1 MAIAQDDGKLVEEST
16 EEFET
21 FFAQPDMIHY
31 VILATR
37 PRAATCCTTLEH
49 NFYKPDT
56 KRNEKFFLRFVEWG
70 GLPWII
76 VSIPFYEKENME
88 HVAAACRLRIVN
100 GIPAMINGEVII
112 PFPVNTPQTFTIE
125 HIH

>member
-21 FFAQPDMIHY
+21 FFAQPDLIHY

-37 PRAATCCTTLEH
+37 PRVAMCCTTLEH

-56 KRNEKFFLRFVEWG
+56 KRNEKFFFRFIEWED
-70 GLPWII
+70 LPWII

-88 HVAAACRLRIVN
+88 QVAAACRLRIVN
-100 GIPAMINGEVII
+100 GIPAMISREEIT
-112 PFPVNTPQTFTIE
+112 PFPVDTLQTFTIE